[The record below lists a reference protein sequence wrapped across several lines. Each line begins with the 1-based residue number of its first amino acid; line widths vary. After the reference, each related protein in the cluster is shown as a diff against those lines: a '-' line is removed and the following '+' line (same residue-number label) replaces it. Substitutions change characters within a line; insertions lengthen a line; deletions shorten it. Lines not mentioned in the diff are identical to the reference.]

1 MAGYKRVVLTE
12 RENLVKE
19 TSPYKGN
26 ANTVKKQLDKF
37 DNSYTSQKLNQL
49 YSEFDAITFD
59 PPSISSATI
68 THADSFL
75 KNESAVSYKTK
86 LYLASALLIT
96 LLLSFLAIYNIFV
109 INVLNG
115 GIKLLQ
121 EEVTTTEYDYQ
132 TLYDYYKQLK
142 NVNNITEK
150 VNNNGFGELSSN
162 SIVNISLIETLNLES
177 ISSSTNWFDQLCD
190 FIRGVFGG

>member
-59 PPSISSATI
+59 APSIASTTI

-75 KNESAVSYKTK
+75 KSESAVSYKTK

-109 INVLNG
+109 INGLNG

-162 SIVNISLIETLNLES
+162 SIVNISLIETLNIES

-190 FIRGVFGG
+190 FIRGMFGG

>member
-12 RENLVKE
+12 RDNFVKE
-19 TSPYKGN
+19 TVAEKSGV
-26 ANTVKKQLDKF
+26 NTVKKQLEKF
-37 DNSYTSQKLNQL
+37 DNSYTSKKLNEL

-59 PPSISSATI
+59 TPSISSTTI
-68 THADSFL
+68 THAESYAE
-75 KNESAVSYKTK
+75 KASAVSYKTK

-109 INVLNG
+109 INGLNS

-142 NVNNITEK
+142 NLNNITEK

-162 SIVNISLIETLNLES
+162 SIVNISLVETQNVEHF
-177 ISSSTNWFDQLCD
+177 SSSTNWFDQLCD
-190 FIRGVFGG
+190 FIRGMFGG